1 MGSYFDLDDILAEEE
16 PVGVQFR
23 VAAAGVG
30 ILDPSAEENQVEV
43 GSKVELPFWLAQE
56 LWYSQ
61 AVSLKLPNFYNERIR
76 KEVKADPGCVDLRSR
91 CPYFYELGCK
101 LVPLAQDAT
110 LGSFLMFSLRG
121 RYRDLL
127 CKSHTAA
134 GTVTPKFLARL
145 TREETRR
152 KHNFALYITPEFSSF
167 FFSTVF
173 EAGAE
178 SMKAFRK
185 WRLEG
190 TRLEK
195 APVLGKK
202 RRPTS
207 DTPENT

>member
-145 TREETRR
+145 TREETR
-152 KHNFALYITPEFSSF
+152 L
-167 FFSTVF
+167 F